1 MGLLE
6 RATGATLMA
15 VLLSGCGLTT
25 THPLEDI
32 DPLSLP
38 GTLVRT
44 PAPTPSN
51 SAAPVAAD
59 GSVYFV
65 RDERL
70 VERERTLR
78 LSSGPVAVQ
87 ELLDSLAA
95 GPDEADRDN
104 GMASA
109 LPPAVVLRLTSL
121 VGDIATVD
129 LTLDQ
134 LPLTQTSAIA
144 QIVLTVTSLAE
155 VNGLKLTINGAPI
168 SAPLASGAQ
177 TDRPLTRADYV
188 QMLSDD

>member
-1 MGLLE
+1 MGFLG
-6 RATGATLMA
+6 RATATLI
-15 VLLSGCGLTT
+15 VFLLAGCGLTT
-25 THPLEDI
+25 TQSLEDI

-38 GTLVRT
+38 GRLVRT
-44 PAPTPSN
+44 PAPTPSV
-51 SAAPVAAD
+51 SAEPVAAD

-65 RDERL
+65 RDGRL
-70 VERERTLR
+70 VERMRMLS
-78 LSSGPVAVQ
+78 LSSGPAAVQ

-95 GPDEADRDN
+95 GPDAADRDN
-104 GMASA
+104 GMTSA

-121 VGDIATVD
+121 TGDIATVD
-129 LTLDQ
+129 LILDQ
-134 LPLTQTSAIA
+134 LPQTQTSAIA

-188 QMLSDD
+188 QMLGNG